1 MLNGS
6 FYQIP
11 TLQSSEGKIQA
22 DVSFDRQ
29 HEIFKGHYPNQ
40 PIVPGAC
47 LLQLVRDVL
56 QTALRQELQLIK
68 ADYLKFMV
76 PVIPKTGQVLSM
88 QITYTSTPEQLLK
101 VAASLSGE
109 SIYFKFQGLYR

>member
-6 FYQIP
+6 FYHIP
-11 TLQSSEGKIQA
+11 KLKSSEGKIQA
-22 DVSFDRQ
+22 DVSFDPQ
-29 HEIFKGHYPNQ
+29 HPIFKGHYPGQ